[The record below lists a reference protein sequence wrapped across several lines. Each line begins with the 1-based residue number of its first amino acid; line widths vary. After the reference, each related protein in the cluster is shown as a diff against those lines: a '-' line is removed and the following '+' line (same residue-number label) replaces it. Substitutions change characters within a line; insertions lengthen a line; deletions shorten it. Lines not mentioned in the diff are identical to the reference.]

1 MASDPDKTT
10 TPLCPKRR
18 QEHSLYAKWTFSYM
32 NPVIFRGFKNNLEP
46 EEFLGLEDNDAAE
59 GLSKQLLEAWQTEQS
74 TSNSPQLWRVIL
86 RVFSG
91 FIFSA
96 GLAYFGEMA
105 VKIGEVLFMG
115 QILEWFQNPNAPARD
130 GYLYGLGL
138 AVLGLLHA
146 VLHHVEF
153 FLSMRCGLQMR
164 VAFIAAVY
172 KKCLSLSTSHTSST
186 GYIVNLVSNDVQRF
200 EDAAPFAHFIWLGP
214 LEVVLMTYFMYTQ
227 IGYASFAGVAGL
239 LLMIPLQ
246 GWFARLFARLRK
258 NTVGLRDERI
268 KCISD
273 SLAGMLVV
281 KLYAWEKAFE
291 DSINSIRDQ
300 EMRNIRKASY
310 LRALN
315 EAFFFVSGSLIE
327 IFAFV
332 TYWLMGGVFT
342 PAKIFTCIAYMS
354 SIRISMTN
362 FFPKALQ
369 FLAESRVSLDR
380 VQEFL
385 ALPDIHSHRD
395 SETSLQ
401 LLATSG
407 QDTDVL
413 IQNGEFGWGPAKLK
427 AMQQQQ
433 PFVVSDTSNTAA
445 TTSKTP
451 KSQSILQ
458 NINLKI
464 KVGELVSVVGAVGS
478 GKSSLLNAIL
488 GEMDAYEPT
497 QIALRSKKIA
507 FCTQTPFILS
517 GSVRDNVTFGLP
529 FDAQKFRKV
538 IDVCAMESDLKIFQN
553 GELTLIGE
561 RGVTLSGGQRAR
573 LALAR
578 AVYSDADIYLLDDPL
593 SAVDTKV
600 GRHLFEECINGYLS
614 TKTRILV
621 THQLQFARLCDTVLV
636 LEQGKIAAQ
645 GPYSEVIESSSSK
658 FAAAMKEMETK
669 GHEEEEGVDDLVQDE
684 KKAEPVVV
692 VEDSTVT
699 PDIVKAV
706 APVSASTAPLITKEE
721 SAKGSVSPKVYWN
734 FFRAGASA
742 LMFVILMMFLVVGQ
756 SSLIVTDYY
765 LSRWSLQSPEDQRW
779 IGNLGIF
786 LGLAVGTVI
795 ISIVRAEMFFHY
807 CLNSTES
814 LFRKM
819 LHSVYRS
826 PMSFFQQNP
835 LGRLMNRF
843 SKDMNLADEML
854 PLTFFDF
861 TQCIFMIIGTLV
873 ISVIIIPYVLI
884 SIPVVA
890 FIFLYFQ
897 KYYLATS
904 RQVKR
909 FEALTRSP
917 VYTAV
922 PSTLEGLSTIRA
934 YVCETRFTQEFMRIQ
949 DENTRAFFN
958 YLSGARWLGLR
969 LDVLSSFFLA
979 MITFACVGL
988 RGPAGASIG
997 LNSGTVGLLLTYSLQ
1012 LVGTLQWAVRQS
1024 AEVENMM
1031 VSVERILE
1039 YSTLEPEAPAETDV
1053 KPPGSWPSAGDL
1065 RIQNMSMAYPTAPT
1079 KNILDD
1085 ITVHIPG
1092 GMKVGVVGRTGAG
1105 KSSLLQVLFRLVEP
1119 SPANSIHLDGISTS
1133 TLGLFDLRSRISIIP
1148 QEPFCFKGTLRY
1160 NLDPFGVYQDADLW
1174 SALESVE
1181 MKASVESMPEGLE
1194 SPVAENGS
1202 NWSVGERQLICL
1214 ARAILRNSKLI
1225 VLDEATS
1232 AVDMRTDALVQK
1244 AIRSS
1249 KGLFASSTVLCIAH
1263 RLQTIIDFD
1272 RVLVLDYGRVVEF
1285 GSPHE
1290 LLLKDADKDSGAW
1303 FSRMVAQ
1310 MGEDAQKQ
1318 LRQIALEKWNET
1330 RA

>member
-32 NPVIFRGFKNNLEP
+32 NPVIFRGFKKC
-46 EEFLGLEDNDAAE
+46 DNDAAE

-138 AVLGLLHA
+138 ASLGLLHA

-153 FLSMRCGLQMR
+153 FLAMRCGLQMR

-315 EAFFFVSGSLIE
+315 EAFFFASGSLIE

-332 TYWLMGGVFT
+332 TFWLMGGVFT

-354 SIRISMTN
+354 SIRLSMTN

-380 VQEFL
+380 IQEFL
-385 ALPDIHSHRD
+385 ALPISIPT
-395 SETSLQ
+395 ET
-401 LLATSG
+401 
-407 QDTDVL
+407 
-413 IQNGEFGWGPAKLK
+413 NGEFGWGPPKLK

-433 PFVVSDTSNTAA
+433 QPFIVVDTANTPAA
-445 TTSKTP
+445 TTTNNKTP

-497 QIALRSKKIA
+497 QIALRSKKIS

-600 GRHLFEECINGYLS
+600 GR
-614 TKTRILV
+614 
-621 THQLQFARLCDTVLV
+621 
-636 LEQGKIAAQ
+636 
-645 GPYSEVIESSSSK
+645 
-658 FAAAMKEMETK
+658 
-669 GHEEEEGVDDLVQDE
+669 
-684 KKAEPVVV
+684 
-692 VEDSTVT
+692 
-699 PDIVKAV
+699 
-706 APVSASTAPLITKEE
+706 
-721 SAKGSVSPKVYWN
+721 
-734 FFRAGASA
+734 
-742 LMFVILMMFLVVGQ
+742 
-756 SSLIVTDYY
+756 
-765 LSRWSLQSPEDQRW
+765 
-779 IGNLGIF
+779 
-786 LGLAVGTVI
+786 
-795 ISIVRAEMFFHY
+795 
-807 CLNSTES
+807 
-814 LFRKM
+814 
-819 LHSVYRS
+819 
-826 PMSFFQQNP
+826 
-835 LGRLMNRF
+835 
-843 SKDMNLADEML
+843 
-854 PLTFFDF
+854 
-861 TQCIFMIIGTLV
+861 
-873 ISVIIIPYVLI
+873 
-884 SIPVVA
+884 
-890 FIFLYFQ
+890 
-897 KYYLATS
+897 
-904 RQVKR
+904 
-909 FEALTRSP
+909 
-917 VYTAV
+917 
-922 PSTLEGLSTIRA
+922 
-934 YVCETRFTQEFMRIQ
+934 
-949 DENTRAFFN
+949 
-958 YLSGARWLGLR
+958 
-969 LDVLSSFFLA
+969 
-979 MITFACVGL
+979 
-988 RGPAGASIG
+988 
-997 LNSGTVGLLLTYSLQ
+997 
-1012 LVGTLQWAVRQS
+1012 
-1024 AEVENMM
+1024 
-1031 VSVERILE
+1031 
-1039 YSTLEPEAPAETDV
+1039 
-1053 KPPGSWPSAGDL
+1053 
-1065 RIQNMSMAYPTAPT
+1065 
-1079 KNILDD
+1079 
-1085 ITVHIPG
+1085 
-1092 GMKVGVVGRTGAG
+1092 
-1105 KSSLLQVLFRLVEP
+1105 
-1119 SPANSIHLDGISTS
+1119 
-1133 TLGLFDLRSRISIIP
+1133 
-1148 QEPFCFKGTLRY
+1148 
-1160 NLDPFGVYQDADLW
+1160 
-1174 SALESVE
+1174 
-1181 MKASVESMPEGLE
+1181 
-1194 SPVAENGS
+1194 
-1202 NWSVGERQLICL
+1202 
-1214 ARAILRNSKLI
+1214 
-1225 VLDEATS
+1225 
-1232 AVDMRTDALVQK
+1232 
-1244 AIRSS
+1244 
-1249 KGLFASSTVLCIAH
+1249 
-1263 RLQTIIDFD
+1263 
-1272 RVLVLDYGRVVEF
+1272 
-1285 GSPHE
+1285 
-1290 LLLKDADKDSGAW
+1290 
-1303 FSRMVAQ
+1303 
-1310 MGEDAQKQ
+1310 
-1318 LRQIALEKWNET
+1318 
-1330 RA
+1330 